1 MFIIC
6 IVFIYFPTQYL
17 QYIYICICIYVYIMF
32 AYLSAFHTSSVS
44 GVARPQCF
52 APSLGAPALQSLRHQ
67 SGADLAAHLRPGAV
81 ERGRSAGRLPSDPS
95 AATGRWTW
103 PC

>member
-1 MFIIC
+1 MYRLHLFSNPIFTI
-6 IVFIYFPTQYL
+6 
-17 QYIYICICIYVYIMF
+17 YIYICICIYVYIMF
-32 AYLSAFHTSSVS
+32 AYLSASHTSSVS

-95 AATGRWTW
+95 AATWRWTW
-103 PC
+103 PF

>member
-1 MFIIC
+1 MYMYILC
-6 IVFIYFPTQYL
+6 SLIYLDP
-17 QYIYICICIYVYIMF
+17 I
-32 AYLSAFHTSSVS
+32 HPPSVS

-95 AATGRWTW
+95 AADGHDGHGHLGLSENRVYSQL
-103 PC
+103 